1 MKKLVLLVGGL
12 LLIPATAVWAAGGS
26 SLTSGYNGSGGAEL
40 GLVQKSNGSLPFTGF
55 SLTAVVVAGILLVAI
70 GLLMR
75 RARATN

>member
-1 MKKLVLLVGGL
+1 MKKLILLVGGL

-26 SLTSGYNGSGGAEL
+26 LTSGYSGSGGAEQ
-40 GLVQKSNGSLPFTGF
+40 GLVQKSNGTLPFTGF